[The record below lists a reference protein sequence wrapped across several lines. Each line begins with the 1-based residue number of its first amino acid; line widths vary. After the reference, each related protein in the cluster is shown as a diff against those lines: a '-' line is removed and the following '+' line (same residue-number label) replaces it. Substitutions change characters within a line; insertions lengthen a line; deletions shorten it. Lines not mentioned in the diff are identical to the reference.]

1 MVMIPVSLMGKKMF
15 WAPYEI
21 HIRLDPEAIVV
32 AGCLRGYRI
41 TRGY

>member
-1 MVMIPVSLMGKKMF
+1 MVMIPVSLMGKKCLGF
-15 WAPYEI
+15 LEI

-32 AGCLRGYRI
+32 AGCLRDCRN